1 MAELFF
7 LFLLPYPRDL
17 LFFFSTAPDKPP
29 KPPTFFPLEKPGGI
43 LMNSLP
49 FLLNHKIWGL
59 ESSLSTQKIPD
70 LLCSSPLSAG
80 GYVGLNFWAFFG
92 P

>member
-17 LFFFSTAPDKPP
+17 LFFFSPALDKPL

-49 FLLNHKIWGL
+49 FLLNHKI
-59 ESSLSTQKIPD
+59 
-70 LLCSSPLSAG
+70 
-80 GYVGLNFWAFFG
+80 
-92 P
+92 